1 MRLAIE
7 ARSQPQHPAARK
19 IERAAAN

>member
-1 MRLAIE
+1 MRQAIE